1 MSHVSSLL
9 SVYVYSNLFIDKRN
23 AFEFVREFVNAW
35 YDSLIKLIIFEMN
48 ILLYSYNSIVLQI
61 NDIYFASHFQIP

>member
-61 NDIYFASHFQIP
+61 NDI